1 MKDIPRG
8 YRVLNP
14 SESMRVGDLWLD
26 GDEWHEVGEA
36 ELGRMACSM
45 LATVIR
51 KKETTDA

>member
-1 MKDIPRG
+1 MTDIPRG

-51 KKETTDA
+51 KKVTT